1 MFKPTCVTRNY
12 DGNNLE
18 ITFWVVQNS
27 SSTIHDTF
35 YADAYWF
42 NGDTITSGNR
52 DYLTIAWYPYTS
64 VLSGSNHV
72 QATSSYGTD
81 PASLVALSPS
91 QVTYS
96 TPDNAYSYFP
106 LDQFETWVAYN
117 FSFSVGY
124 PSGAA
129 VTVSPG
135 GGHNL
140 WLTNNVN
147 WAAHA

>member
-1 MFKPTCVTRNY
+1 M
-12 DGNNLE
+12 
-18 ITFWVVQNS
+18 
-27 SSTIHDTF
+27 
-35 YADAYWF
+35 
-42 NGDTITSGNR
+42 
-52 DYLTIAWYPYTS
+52 
-64 VLSGSNHV
+64 LSGSNHV